1 MSKFWTHDIIQK
13 LDLSKPQLLNDSFTP
28 SGLVHMGSPI
38 SPTIHDA
45 INQQIIA
52 NGGTSTFQFG
62 FDDFDVVDGL
72 SDDLMPTHK
81 QYFGVPLFKVPAP
94 PNSSAKTFAD
104 HYIAIYKQLAA
115 MLHITPTY
123 YRTSELYI
131 SGTFD
136 PYIKKSLDNAQAIR
150 EIYKKVSGSDKGSD
164 WYPFQVI
171 CQQCGKLGTT
181 KVIGWDGQQVEY
193 RCEPSMVTWA
203 EGCGHSGKM
212 SPLGGNGKMPWR
224 VEWAAKWAHF
234 GVTLEAAG
242 KDHASKG
249 SSFDVSGVIC
259 QQVFK
264 QAGPLKVAHEFI
276 LWEGKKMSSSSGVGV
291 SGQDFF
297 GALPATL
304 VRFFYLRT
312 RPNVA
317 IEMRP
322 MTEVVPK
329 LFDEFDR
336 LSLQVNQ
343 EDEAKTILWQ
353 LSTLRDPKTV
363 VTRTI
368 KFSTIAQWLQMP
380 NVDILA
386 EAQDQLGELTQDE
399 QDVISSKI
407 RWAAYWLEHY
417 AGPEDKFE
425 VQQQLPALHLSQE
438 QRTYL
443 GSLAQKVEE
452 IDQAED
458 LQQAVYELAKELE
471 LPSKDAFSAIYQVF
485 LDRSSGPKAG
495 WLLHSLDKQFVIQRL
510 RQAAA

>member
-1 MSKFWTHDIIQK
+1 M
-13 LDLSKPQLLNDSFTP
+13 
-28 SGLVHMGSPI
+28 
-38 SPTIHDA
+38 
-45 INQQIIA
+45 
-52 NGGTSTFQFG
+52 
-62 FDDFDVVDGL
+62 
-72 SDDLMPTHK
+72 
-81 QYFGVPLFKVPAP
+81 
-94 PNSSAKTFAD
+94 
-104 HYIAIYKQLAA
+104 
-115 MLHITPTY
+115 
-123 YRTSELYI
+123 
-131 SGTFD
+131 
-136 PYIKKSLDNAQAIR
+136 
-150 EIYKKVSGSDKGSD
+150 
-164 WYPFQVI
+164 
-171 CQQCGKLGTT
+171 
-181 KVIGWDGQQVEY
+181 
-193 RCEPSMVTWA
+193 
-203 EGCGHSGKM
+203 
-212 SPLGGNGKMPWR
+212 
-224 VEWAAKWAHF
+224 
-234 GVTLEAAG
+234 
-242 KDHASKG
+242 
-249 SSFDVSGVIC
+249 
-259 QQVFK
+259 
-264 QAGPLKVAHEFI
+264 AHEFI

-380 NVDILA
+380 NVDIFA

-458 LQQAVYELAKELE
+458 LQQAAYELAKELE